1 MRYNVELNVNIT
13 KIDISLSDRQL
24 SQLIYMVQHFYDF
37 ALNKDKN
44 GGKQFIFE

>member
-1 MRYNVELNVNIT
+1 MRYNVQLNINIT
-13 KIDISLSDRQL
+13 KIDITLSDRQL
-24 SQLIYMVQHFYDF
+24 SQLIYMTQHFYDF